1 MARKGRPRKPAPI
14 IGDPT
19 DPRGMAVLRDKY
31 LECLLVKNYSP
42 LTVHMRRIYLNYF
55 IRWCEDRSIVR
66 PSDVTKPVIDRY
78 QRWLFH
84 YRSDGG
90 TGGALSFESQSA
102 RLQAVKAFFKWL
114 TRENHILSNPA
125 SEIELPRV
133 NKRLPRHILT
143 ASEADQVINQT
154 NTDDTLG
161 VRDRAILETLYSTG
175 LRRSEM
181 VKLSIY
187 DVHLERAT
195 VMVRQGKWHKDR
207 LVPIG
212 QRALVWLNKYLAEVR
227 PMLAPVG
234 EDTLFLTNLGEP
246 FTPESMSQL
255 ARGYVERAK
264 LPGKQGAC
272 HIFRHTMA
280 TLMLEGGADI
290 RYIQAILGH
299 SHLSTTQV
307 YTQVGIRTLQQV
319 HAATH
324 PTGLLKPPG
333 GDAEGNADKAA
344 DAASNAHGENPPEP
358 HNHAYP
364 PLPPSLRGDNIPAD
378 PSILGEALIGEDE
391 EDDATADDRR

>member
-1 MARKGRPRKPAPI
+1 VARIPDDEIERLKRE
-14 IGDPT
+14 T
-19 DPRGMAVLRDKY
+19 DLAALVRGSGVD
-31 LECLLVKNYSP
+31 
-42 LTVHMRRIYLNYF
+42 
-55 IRWCEDRSIVR
+55 
-66 PSDVTKPVIDRY
+66 
-78 QRWLFH
+78 
-84 YRSDGG
+84 
-90 TGGALSFESQSA
+90 
-102 RLQAVKAFFKWL
+102 
-114 TRENHILSNPA
+114 PA

-154 NTDDTLG
+154 DPADTLG

-181 VKLSIY
+181 VRLSIY

-212 QRALVWLNKYLAEVR
+212 QRALAWLNKYLAEVR

-234 EDTLFLTNLGEP
+234 EETLFVTNAGEP

-255 ARGYVERAK
+255 ARGYIERAQ
-264 LPGKQGAC
+264 LPGGKQGAC

-307 YTQVGIRTLQQV
+307 YTQVGIRMLQQV

-324 PTGLLKPPG
+324 PAGLLKPPG
-333 GDAEGNADKAA
+333 GNGNADKAT
-344 DAASNAHGENPPEP
+344 ASQAHNTDPPEA

-364 PLPPSLRGDNIPAD
+364 PLPPSLRDGDLPAD
-378 PSILGEALIGEDE
+378 PSALGEALIGEDE
-391 EDDATADDRR
+391 DDDG